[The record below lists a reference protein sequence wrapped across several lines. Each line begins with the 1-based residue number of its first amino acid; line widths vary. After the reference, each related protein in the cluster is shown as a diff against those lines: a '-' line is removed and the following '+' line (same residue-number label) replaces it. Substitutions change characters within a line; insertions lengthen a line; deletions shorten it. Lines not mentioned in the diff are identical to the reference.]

1 MDTLGSSRSLSFQG
15 RVGNVALTP
24 ARGGTYPGGRGAAG
38 GGGGGG
44 GGDLS
49 APARDRC
56 ANDPANGNAGRINNY
71 M

>member
-24 ARGGTYPGGRGAAG
+24 ARGGTYPGGRGA
-38 GGGGGG
+38 G

>member
-1 MDTLGSSRSLSFQG
+1 MDDTR
-15 RVGNVALTP
+15 
-24 ARGGTYPGGRGAAG
+24 